1 MSLLTLLSWFNG
13 VVQPILSSRVK
24 ARFAVRRAQV
34 ARLTGCAALRAA
46 SQYRP
51 AISARLTVRG
61 DDRL

>member
-24 ARFAVRRAQV
+24 ARFAVRRAQR
-34 ARLTGCAALRAA
+34 ASLTGRAA
-46 SQYRP
+46 IGAGSQHRA

>member
-13 VVQPILSSRVK
+13 VLPQRVK
-24 ARFAVRRAQV
+24 ARFAARRAQR
-34 ARLTGCAALRAA
+34 ASLTGRAA
-46 SQYRP
+46 IDAVSQHRA

>member
-13 VVQPILSSRVK
+13 VVQPILSPRVK
-24 ARFAVRRAQV
+24 ARFAARRAQV
-34 ARLTGCAALRAA
+34 ARLTGRAAFDAA
-46 SQYRP
+46 SQHRA